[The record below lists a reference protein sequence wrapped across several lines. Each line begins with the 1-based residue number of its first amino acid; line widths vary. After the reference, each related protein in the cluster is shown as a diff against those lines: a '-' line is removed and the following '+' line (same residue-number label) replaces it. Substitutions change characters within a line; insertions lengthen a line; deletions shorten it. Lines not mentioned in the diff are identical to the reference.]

1 MHRVFS
7 AVVAVLIATSVLDVV
22 AQQPAKL
29 GGTKGASASKTST
42 PRSVSADVSR
52 SAPGLLA
59 GTKAEVFTT
68 IQGNALNATNGVLPD
83 RVVRLR
89 DIRFG
94 RVVGTAITDKS
105 GLFEFGGIE
114 PGTYVVELLG
124 NDQTILAT
132 SQVLVIDAGQTISAV
147 VKLPF
152 SAPPFGGLF
161 GHTAASAAVVAA
173 AAAASGVLAVKITN
187 VVSPPCDPPC
197 H

>member
-7 AVVAVLIATSVLDVV
+7 AVVAILIAASVLDVV

-29 GGTKGASASKTST
+29 GGTKGASASKTSAASKT
-42 PRSVSADVSR
+42 SV
-52 SAPGLLA
+52 
-59 GTKAEVFTT
+59 VFTT
-68 IQGNALNATNGVLPD
+68 IQGNALNSTNGVLPD

-94 RVVGTAITDKS
+94 RVVGTTITDKS

-152 SAPPFGGLF
+152 SAAPFGGLF

>member
-1 MHRVFS
+1 MRRVFS
-7 AVVAVLIATSVLDVV
+7 AVVAVLIAASVLDVV

-29 GGTKGASASKTST
+29 GGTKGASPSKTS
-42 PRSVSADVSR
+42 A
-52 SAPGLLA
+52 LL
-59 GTKAEVFTT
+59 TT
-68 IQGNALNATNGVLPD
+68 IQGNALNSTNGVLPNAE
-83 RVVRLR
+83 VRLR

-94 RVVGTAITDKS
+94 RVIGTTITDKS
-105 GLFEFGGIE
+105 GLFGFGGIE

-124 NDQTILAT
+124 SDHTILAT

-173 AAAASGVLAVKITN
+173 AAAASGVLAVKINN